1 MTAMR
6 EFVRRRAWIVV
17 ACLVVALGAA
27 GIIEHTIPVSYSASA
42 ALLVPSGFNANGP
55 GAASEADN
63 LAATYSTVLPEDSQV
78 QQLVGAASGVAP
90 TDVPKHLIITVATG
104 SSVLDVT
111 LSAPTPTGAVA
122 GLKAL
127 VSAVTGRPPV
137 VSAVATG
144 SLLPIHVNATAA
156 RTSTSLKKGLALGGA
171 IGLIIGIVGAI
182 AWDRADP
189 HIDRL
194 EDLRAELADC
204 PAWKGSGSPEM
215 LSSMVDMWRTGS
227 DHVVEVAL
235 LGIGAPHR
243 AQVDNLAA
251 NFPAGTPVHRVDIDP
266 EAGGLLP
273 TKHQRLV
280 LAVARRV
287 PTARVR
293 AVVHQLQELEIEPAL
308 AFLLDPEPRLPT
320 PAATPRSKR
329 EATGGPVRPPSEQS
343 SPGDLD
349 GLGSRRLTAER
360 NATAEAPR

>member
-1 MTAMR
+1 MTAVQ
-6 EFVRRRAWIVV
+6 EFVRRRAWIVL
-17 ACLVVALGAA
+17 ACLVIALGAA
-27 GIIEHTIPVSYSASA
+27 GAIEHTVPVSYSASA

-78 QQLVGAASGVAP
+78 QQLVAAASGVPP
-90 TDVPKHLIITVATG
+90 TEIPKHLSITVATG

-111 LSAPTPTGAVA
+111 LSAPSPTGALA

-144 SLLPIHVNATAA
+144 SLLPIHVDATAT

-204 PAWKGSGSPEM
+204 PAWKGTGSPEM
-215 LSSMVDMWRTGS
+215 LSSMVDMWRAGP
-227 DHVVEVAL
+227 DHAVEVAL

-243 AQVDNLAA
+243 DQLDQLAA

-273 TKHQRLV
+273 TQHQRLV

-293 AVVHQLQELEIEPAL
+293 AVVHQLRELEIEPAL
-308 AFLLDPEPRLPT
+308 AFLLDSGSRFPT
-320 PAATPRSKR
+320 PAVTPRSGR
-329 EATGGPVRPPSEQS
+329 DAASGPVVQPGEQS
-343 SPGDLD
+343 SPRELD